1 MSRSTVRSG
10 APVQPPS
17 TETGVPG
24 TSDEV
29 LTFAKSTFARP
40 CFVTN
45 TSTTEDLY
53 ILPNEDGC
61 SPTNF
66 LVKLAPL
73 QAVDLSVEG
82 QICITSVSLYYATE
96 VYATA
101 LVRGWVV

>member
-1 MSRSTVRSG
+1 MSRSSVKSG
-10 APVQPPS
+10 APTQPPS
-17 TETGVPG
+17 TTTGVPG

-29 LTFAKSTFARP
+29 LTFLNNTAARP

-45 TSTTEDLY
+45 TSTTEDLLV
-53 ILPNEDGC
+53 LPNEDGC

-82 QICITSVSLYYATE
+82 QICITKVSLYYATE
-96 VYATA
+96 AYSVA

>member
-10 APVQPPS
+10 APVQPPVTTAGTPGS
-17 TETGVPG
+17 TDDVREFV
-24 TSDEV
+24 D
-29 LTFAKSTFARP
+29 TFARP

-45 TSTTEDLY
+45 TSATDDLFV
-53 ILPNEDGC
+53 LSNEEAC

-82 QICITSVSLYYATE
+82 QMCVTKVSLYYA
-96 VYATA
+96 VAAYSAA